1 MTLILTEKMY
11 GEIWSKIK
19 DFIRS
24 TGKKSGS
31 HDKKYMEIR
40 DNSDDDLP
48 LNEALTL
55 YGIVKLLDQFS
66 KEDTKYYS
74 QLFLS

>member
-24 TGKKSGS
+24 T
-31 HDKKYMEIR
+31 DN
-40 DNSDDDLP
+40 NSDDYD
-48 LNEALTL
+48 E
-55 YGIVKLLDQFS
+55 
-66 KEDTKYYS
+66 KYWKIEFNS
-74 QLFLS
+74 DDNLSLKKH